1 MSNSPASAS
10 WKKMKMK
17 KNIKYRSQYTYLII
31 QNLMFENN
39 PHNKKRLKK
48 VKNPCAFFWRS
59 HVKTQQEEM
68 EGERKIAYV

>member
-17 KNIKYRSQYTYLII
+17 KNIKYRSQYTYLLI
-31 QNLMFENN
+31 QNLTFENN
-39 PHNKKRLKK
+39 PHNKKRLRK
-48 VKNPCAFFWRS
+48 VKDPCAFFERS
-59 HVKTQQEEM
+59 YIKTQQEEM

>member
-31 QNLMFENN
+31 QNLTFENN
-39 PHNKKRLKK
+39 PHNKKRLRK
-48 VKNPCAFFWRS
+48 VKDSFVFFERS
-59 HVKTQQEEM
+59 YIKTQQEEM